1 MIDLPRMLLAALLGF
16 PQYIPEA
23 AGRLTPDDF
32 PEGLGDLYAAIDGTW
47 SAKGEMDVVD
57 ILHRYP
63 ALKEAVAACIDAL
76 EAAPVRVTRSRV
88 KEWVTALLEH
98 RALERFQALAVQA
111 ASPSTSYEDLADL
124 YGRMGQALD
133 TDHPGEDFTPLGD
146 LIDDYIRNLDQQ
158 PDYIQT
164 GIGPLD
170 RNLHILPGNFI
181 LIGGRPSAGKTALSL
196 QIAVEMAKQGRKVC
210 YFSLETSPQILAQ
223 RIIAN
228 QLYAPLEQVKT
239 KKVPA
244 AELDGLSKLRKL
256 PLYIRSA
263 SGRNVAWIRAQALR
277 MKAQAVMVDYVQII
291 RPDRFADRYQAITQI
306 SIGLHELAQTT
317 GMVVIGAAQLSRN
330 AAHTLPTNADLKESG
345 QLEQD
350 ADAVL
355 LLGSAEDGR
364 SVCILSKNKEG
375 RVGEIPPGLR
385 QGAPAVFG
393 GGAVSRADIV

>member
-1 MIDLPRMLLAALLGF
+1 MIDLPKMLLAALLGF

-23 AGRLTPDDF
+23 VGRLTPDDF
-32 PEGLGDLYAAIDGTW
+32 PEGLSDLYAAIDGTW

-57 ILHRYP
+57 VLHHYP
-63 ALKEAVAACIDAL
+63 SLKETVAACIDAL
-76 EAAPVRVTRSRV
+76 DTAPVQVTRSRV
-88 KEWVTALLEH
+88 REWVTALLER
-98 RALERFQALAVQA
+98 RALERFQTLAVQA
-111 ASPSTSYEDLADL
+111 ASPSTSYEDLAGL

-133 TDHPGEDFTPLGD
+133 TDHPGEDFTPIGD
-146 LIDDYIRNLDQQ
+146 LIDDYIRSLDQQ
-158 PDYIQT
+158 PNYIPT

-210 YFSLETSPQILAQ
+210 YFSLETSPQILTQ

-244 AELDGLSKLRKL
+244 AELDGLSKLRQL

-263 SGRNVAWIRAQALR
+263 SGRNVAWIRAQAQR
-277 MKAQAVMVDYVQII
+277 MKAQVAVIDYVQII
-291 RPDRFADRYQAITQI
+291 RPDRSGDRYQAITQI
-306 SIGLHELAQTT
+306 SIALHELAQTT

-330 AAHTLPTNADLKESG
+330 AAHAMPSNADLKESG
-345 QLEQD
+345 QLEQE

-355 LLGSAEDGR
+355 LLGNAEDGR

-375 RVGEIPPGLR
+375 RVGEIPLAFDKER
-385 QGAPAVFG
+385 QRFLEVVP
-393 GGAVSRADIV
+393 

>member
-1 MIDLPRMLLAALLGF
+1 MIDLPKMLLAALLGF

-23 AGRLTPDDF
+23 VGRLTPDDF
-32 PEGLGDLYAAIDGTW
+32 PEGLSDLYAAIDGTW

-57 ILHRYP
+57 VLHHYP
-63 ALKEAVAACIDAL
+63 SLKETVAACIDAL
-76 EAAPVRVTRSRV
+76 DTAPVQVTRSRV
-88 KEWVTALLEH
+88 REWVTALLER
-98 RALERFQALAVQA
+98 RALERFQTLAVQA
-111 ASPSTSYEDLADL
+111 ASPSTSYEDLAGL

-133 TDHPGEDFTPLGD
+133 TDHPGEDFTPIGD
-146 LIDDYIRNLDQQ
+146 LIDDYIRSLDQQ
-158 PDYIQT
+158 PNYIPT

-210 YFSLETSPQILAQ
+210 YFSLETSPQILTQ

-244 AELDGLSKLRKL
+244 AELDGLAKLRQL

-263 SGRNVAWIRAQALR
+263 SGRNVAWIRAQAQR
-277 MKAQAVMVDYVQII
+277 MKAQVAVIDYVQII
-291 RPDRFADRYQAITQI
+291 RPDRSGDRYQAITQI
-306 SIGLHELAQTT
+306 SIALHELAQTT

-330 AAHTLPTNADLKESG
+330 AAHAMPSNADLKESG

-355 LLGSAEDGR
+355 LLGNADDGR

-375 RVGEIPPGLR
+375 RVGEIPLAFDKER
-385 QGAPAVFG
+385 QRFLEVVP
-393 GGAVSRADIV
+393 

>member
-1 MIDLPRMLLAALLGF
+1 MIDLPKMLLAALLGF

-23 AGRLTPDDF
+23 VGRLTPDDF
-32 PEGLGDLYAAIDGTW
+32 PEGLSDLYAAVDGTW

-57 ILHRYP
+57 VLHHYP
-63 ALKEAVAACIDAL
+63 NLKETVAACIDVL
-76 EAAPVRVTRSRV
+76 DTAPVQVTRSRV
-88 KEWVTALLEH
+88 REWVTALLER
-98 RALERFQALAVQA
+98 RALERFQTLAVQA
-111 ASPSTSYEDLADL
+111 ASPSTSYEDLAGL

-133 TDHPGEDFTPLGD
+133 TDHPGEDFTPIGD
-146 LIDDYIRNLDQQ
+146 LIDDYIRSLDQQ
-158 PDYIQT
+158 PNYIPT

-210 YFSLETSPQILAQ
+210 YFSLETSPQILTQ

-244 AELDGLSKLRKL
+244 AELDGLSKLRQL

-263 SGRNVAWIRAQALR
+263 SGRNVAWIRAQAQR
-277 MKAQAVMVDYVQII
+277 MKAQVAVIDYVQII
-291 RPDRFADRYQAITQI
+291 RPDRSGDRYQAITQV
-306 SIGLHELAQTT
+306 SIALHELAQTT

-330 AAHTLPTNADLKESG
+330 AAHAMPSNADLKESG

-355 LLGSAEDGR
+355 LLGNADDGR

-375 RVGEIPPGLR
+375 RVGEIPLAFDKER
-385 QGAPAVFG
+385 QRFLEVVP
-393 GGAVSRADIV
+393 

>member
-1 MIDLPRMLLAALLGF
+1 MIDLPKMLLAALLGF

-23 AGRLTPDDF
+23 VGRLTPDDF
-32 PEGLGDLYAAIDGTW
+32 PEGLSDLYAAVDGTW

-57 ILHRYP
+57 VLHHYP
-63 ALKEAVAACIDAL
+63 NLKETVAACIDVL
-76 EAAPVRVTRSRV
+76 DTAPVQVTRSRV
-88 KEWVTALLEH
+88 KEWVTALLER
-98 RALERFQALAVQA
+98 RALERFQTLAVQA
-111 ASPSTSYEDLADL
+111 ASPSTSYEDLAGL

-133 TDHPGEDFTPLGD
+133 TDHPGEDFTPIGD
-146 LIDDYIRNLDQQ
+146 LIDNYIRNLDQQ
-158 PDYIQT
+158 PNYIPT

-196 QIAVEMAKQGRKVC
+196 QIAVEMAKQGWKVC
-210 YFSLETSPQILAQ
+210 YFSLETSPQILTQ

-244 AELDGLSKLRKL
+244 AELDGLSKLRQL

-277 MKAQAVMVDYVQII
+277 MKAQVAVIDYVQII
-291 RPDRFADRYQAITQI
+291 RPDRSGDRYQAITQI
-306 SIGLHELAQTT
+306 SIALHELAQTT

-330 AAHTLPTNADLKESG
+330 AAHAMPSNADLKESG

-355 LLGSAEDGR
+355 LLGNADDGR

-375 RVGEIPPGLR
+375 RVGEIPLAFDKER
-385 QGAPAVFG
+385 QRFLEVVP
-393 GGAVSRADIV
+393 

>member
-32 PEGLGDLYAAIDGTW
+32 PEGLGDLYAALSGTW

-57 ILHRYP
+57 VLHRYP
-63 ALKEAVAACIDAL
+63 DLKETVAACMDAL
-76 EAAPVRVTRSRV
+76 DVAPVKVTRSRV
-88 KEWVTALLEH
+88 REWVTALLER

-111 ASPSTSYEDLADL
+111 ASPSTSYEDLAAL

-133 TDHPGEDFTPLGD
+133 TDHPGEDFTPIGD
-146 LIDDYIRNLDQQ
+146 LIDDYIRNLDQK
-158 PDYIQT
+158 PNYIPT

-244 AELDGLSKLRKL
+244 AELDGLSKLRQL

-277 MKAQAVMVDYVQII
+277 MKAQVAVIDYVQII
-291 RPDRFADRYQAITQI
+291 RPDRSGDRYQAITQI

-330 AAHTLPTNADLKESG
+330 AAHTLPSNADLKESG

-355 LLGSAEDGR
+355 LLGNAEDGR
-364 SVCILSKNKEG
+364 RVCVLSKNKEG
-375 RVGEIPPGLR
+375 RVWEIPLAFDKER
-385 QGAPAVFG
+385 QRFLEVVP
-393 GGAVSRADIV
+393 

>member
-32 PEGLGDLYAAIDGTW
+32 PEGLGDLYAALSGTW

-76 EAAPVRVTRSRV
+76 EAAPVKVTRSRV

-111 ASPSTSYEDLADL
+111 ASPATSYEDLADL

-277 MKAQAVMVDYVQII
+277 MKAQVVMVDYVQII
-291 RPDRFADRYQAITQI
+291 RPDRSADRYQAITQI

-375 RVGEIPPGLR
+375 RVGEIPLAFDKER
-385 QGAPAVFG
+385 QRFLEVVP
-393 GGAVSRADIV
+393 

>member
-1 MIDLPRMLLAALLGF
+1 MIDLPKMLLAALLGF

-23 AGRLTPDDF
+23 VGRLTPDDF
-32 PEGLGDLYAAIDGTW
+32 PEGLSDLYAAVDGTW

-57 ILHRYP
+57 VLHHYP
-63 ALKEAVAACIDAL
+63 NLKETVAACIDAL
-76 EAAPVRVTRSRV
+76 DTAPVQVTRSRV
-88 KEWVTALLEH
+88 REWVTALLER
-98 RALERFQALAVQA
+98 RALERFQTLAVQA
-111 ASPSTSYEDLADL
+111 ASPSTSYEDLAAL

-133 TDHPGEDFTPLGD
+133 TDHPGEDFTPIGD

-158 PDYIQT
+158 PNYIPT

-196 QIAVEMAKQGRKVC
+196 QIAVEMAKQGRRVC
-210 YFSLETSPQILAQ
+210 YFSLETSPQILTQ

-244 AELDGLSKLRKL
+244 AELDGLSKLRQL

-263 SGRNVAWIRAQALR
+263 SGRNVAWIRAQAQR
-277 MKAQAVMVDYVQII
+277 MKAQVAVIDYVQII
-291 RPDRFADRYQAITQI
+291 RPDRSGDRYQAITQI
-306 SIGLHELAQTT
+306 SIALHELAQTT

-330 AAHTLPTNADLKESG
+330 AAHAMPSNADLKESG

-355 LLGSAEDGR
+355 LLGNADDGR

-375 RVGEIPPGLR
+375 RVGEIPLAFDKER
-385 QGAPAVFG
+385 QRFLEVVP
-393 GGAVSRADIV
+393 

>member
-1 MIDLPRMLLAALLGF
+1 MIDLPKMLLAALLGF

-23 AGRLTPDDF
+23 VGRLTPDDF
-32 PEGLGDLYAAIDGTW
+32 PEGLSDLYAAIDGTW

-57 ILHRYP
+57 VLHHYP
-63 ALKEAVAACIDAL
+63 NLKETVAACIDAL
-76 EAAPVRVTRSRV
+76 DTAPVQVTRSRV
-88 KEWVTALLEH
+88 REWVTALLER
-98 RALERFQALAVQA
+98 RALERFQTLAVQA
-111 ASPSTSYEDLADL
+111 ASPSTSYEDLAGL

-133 TDHPGEDFTPLGD
+133 TDHPGEDFTPIGD
-146 LIDDYIRNLDQQ
+146 LIDDYIRSLDQQ
-158 PDYIQT
+158 PNYIPT

-277 MKAQAVMVDYVQII
+277 MKAQVVMVDYVQII
-291 RPDRFADRYQAITQI
+291 RPDRSGDRYQAITQI

-317 GMVVIGAAQLSRN
+317 GMVVMGVAQLSRN

-355 LLGSAEDGR
+355 LLGNAEDGR

-375 RVGEIPPGLR
+375 RVGEIPLAFDKER
-385 QGAPAVFG
+385 QRFLEVVP
-393 GGAVSRADIV
+393 

>member
-32 PEGLGDLYAAIDGTW
+32 PEGLGDLYAALSGTW

-57 ILHRYP
+57 IIHRYP
-63 ALKEAVAACIDAL
+63 NLKEAVAACMDAL
-76 EAAPVRVTRSRV
+76 DVAPVKVTRSRV
-88 KEWVTALLEH
+88 REWVTALLER

-111 ASPSTSYEDLADL
+111 ASPSTSYEDLAAL

-133 TDHPGEDFTPLGD
+133 TDHPGDDFTPLGD

-158 PDYIQT
+158 PNYIPT

-210 YFSLETSPQILAQ
+210 YFSLETSPQILTQ

-244 AELDGLSKLRKL
+244 AELDGLSRLRQL

-277 MKAQAVMVDYVQII
+277 MKAQVVMVDYVQII
-291 RPDRFADRYQAITQI
+291 RPDRSGDRYQAITQI

-317 GMVVIGAAQLSRN
+317 GMVVMGAAQLSRN

-355 LLGSAEDGR
+355 LLGNAEDGR

-375 RVGEIPPGLR
+375 RVGEIPLAFDKER
-385 QGAPAVFG
+385 QRFLEVVP
-393 GGAVSRADIV
+393 

>member
-32 PEGLGDLYAAIDGTW
+32 PEGLGDLYAALSGTW

-57 ILHRYP
+57 VLHRYP
-63 ALKEAVAACIDAL
+63 DLKETVAACMDAL
-76 EAAPVRVTRSRV
+76 DAAPVKVTRSRV
-88 KEWVTALLEH
+88 KEWVTALLER

-111 ASPSTSYEDLADL
+111 ASPSTSYEDLAGL
-124 YGRMGQALD
+124 YGRMGQAMD

-158 PDYIQT
+158 PNYIAT

-244 AELDGLSKLRKL
+244 AELDGLSRLRQL

-277 MKAQAVMVDYVQII
+277 MKAQVVMVDYVQII
-291 RPDRFADRYQAITQI
+291 RPDRSGDRYQAITQI
-306 SIGLHELAQTT
+306 SIALHELAQTT
-317 GMVVIGAAQLSRN
+317 GMVVMGAAQLSRN

-355 LLGSAEDGR
+355 LLGNAEDGR

-375 RVGEIPPGLR
+375 RVGEIPLAFDKER
-385 QGAPAVFG
+385 QRFLEVVP
-393 GGAVSRADIV
+393 

>member
-23 AGRLTPDDF
+23 VGRLTPDDF
-32 PEGLGDLYAAIDGTW
+32 PEGLSDLYAAVDGTW
-47 SAKGEMDVVD
+47 SAKGEIDVVD
-57 ILHRYP
+57 VLHHYP
-63 ALKEAVAACIDAL
+63 NLKETVAACMDAL
-76 EAAPVRVTRSRV
+76 DVAPVKVTRSRV
-88 KEWVTALLEH
+88 REWVTALLER
-98 RALERFQALAVQA
+98 RALERFQTLAVQA
-111 ASPSTSYEDLADL
+111 ASPSTSYEDLAGL

-133 TDHPGEDFTPLGD
+133 TDHPDEDFTPIGD
-146 LIDDYIRNLDQQ
+146 LIDDYIRNLHQQ
-158 PDYIQT
+158 PNYIPT

-210 YFSLETSPQILAQ
+210 YFSLETSPQILTQ

-244 AELDGLSKLRKL
+244 AELDGLSKLRQL

-263 SGRNVAWIRAQALR
+263 SGRNVAWIRAQAQR
-277 MKAQAVMVDYVQII
+277 MKAQVAVIDYVQII
-291 RPDRFADRYQAITQI
+291 RPDRSGDRYQAITQI
-306 SIGLHELAQTT
+306 SIALHELAQTT

-330 AAHTLPTNADLKESG
+330 AAHAMPSNADLKESG

-355 LLGSAEDGR
+355 LLGNADDGR

-375 RVGEIPPGLR
+375 RVGEIPLAFDKER
-385 QGAPAVFG
+385 QRFLEVVP
-393 GGAVSRADIV
+393 

>member
-16 PQYIPEA
+16 PEYIPEA

-57 ILHRYP
+57 VLHRYP
-63 ALKEAVAACIDAL
+63 DLKETVAACMDAL
-76 EAAPVRVTRSRV
+76 DVAPVKVTRSRV
-88 KEWVTALLEH
+88 REWVTALLER
-98 RALERFQALAVQA
+98 RALERFQSLAMQA
-111 ASPSTSYEDLADL
+111 ASPSTSYEDLAGL
-124 YGRMGQALD
+124 YGRMGQAMD
-133 TDHPGEDFTPLGD
+133 TDHPGEDFTPIGD

-158 PDYIQT
+158 PNYIAT

-228 QLYAPLEQVKT
+228 QLYAPLEQVKN
-239 KKVPA
+239 KEVPA
-244 AELDGLSKLRKL
+244 AELDGLSRLRKL

-277 MKAQAVMVDYVQII
+277 IKAQVVMVDYVQII
-291 RPDRFADRYQAITQI
+291 RPDRSGDRYQAITQI

-355 LLGSAEDGR
+355 LLGNAEDGR

-375 RVGEIPPGLR
+375 RVGEIPLAFDKER
-385 QGAPAVFG
+385 QRFLEVVP
-393 GGAVSRADIV
+393 

>member
-16 PQYIPEA
+16 PEYIPEA

-57 ILHRYP
+57 VLHRYP
-63 ALKEAVAACIDAL
+63 DLKETVAACMDAL
-76 EAAPVRVTRSRV
+76 DVAPVKVTRSRV
-88 KEWVTALLEH
+88 REWVTALLER

-111 ASPSTSYEDLADL
+111 ASPSTSYEDLAAL

-158 PDYIQT
+158 PNYIPI
-164 GIGPLD
+164 GIGPID

-181 LIGGRPSAGKTALSL
+181 LIGGRPSMGKTALTL
-196 QIAVEMAKQGRKVC
+196 QIAVEMAKRGQRVC
-210 YFSLETSPQILAQ
+210 YFSLETSPEILGQ

-228 QLYAPLEQVKT
+228 QLYAPLEQVKN
-239 KKVPA
+239 KEVPA
-244 AELDGLSKLRKL
+244 AELDGLSRLRKL

-277 MKAQAVMVDYVQII
+277 IKAQVVVIDYVQIV
-291 RPDRFADRYQAITQI
+291 RPDRPGSRYETITQI
-306 SIGLHELAQTT
+306 SMDLHELAQTT
-317 GMVVIGAAQLSRN
+317 GIVVIGVSQLKRN
-330 AAHTLPTNADLKESG
+330 EAHAMPSNADLRDSG

-355 LLGSAEDGR
+355 LLGSDENGR
-364 SVCILSKNKEG
+364 DVCILSKNKEG
-375 RVGEIPPGLR
+375 RVGEIPLAFDKER
-385 QGAPAVFG
+385 QRFLEVVP
-393 GGAVSRADIV
+393 

>member
-1 MIDLPRMLLAALLGF
+1 MIDLPKMLLAALLGF

-23 AGRLTPDDF
+23 VGRLTPDDF
-32 PEGLGDLYAAIDGTW
+32 PEGLSDLYAAVDGTW

-57 ILHRYP
+57 VLHHYP
-63 ALKEAVAACIDAL
+63 NLKETVAACIDVL
-76 EAAPVRVTRSRV
+76 DTAPVQVTRSRV
-88 KEWVTALLEH
+88 REWVTALLER
-98 RALERFQALAVQA
+98 RALERFQTLAVQA
-111 ASPSTSYEDLADL
+111 ASPSTSYEDLAGL

-158 PDYIQT
+158 PNYIPT

-277 MKAQAVMVDYVQII
+277 MKAQVAVIDYVQII
-291 RPDRFADRYQAITQI
+291 RPDRSGDRYQAITQI
-306 SIGLHELAQTT
+306 SIALHELAQTT

-330 AAHTLPTNADLKESG
+330 AAHTLPSNADLKESG

-355 LLGSAEDGR
+355 LLGNADDGR

-375 RVGEIPPGLR
+375 RVGEIPLAFDKER
-385 QGAPAVFG
+385 QRFLEVVP
-393 GGAVSRADIV
+393 

>member
-16 PQYIPEA
+16 PEYIPEA

-32 PEGLGDLYAAIDGTW
+32 PEGLGDLYAALSGTW
-47 SAKGEMDVVD
+47 SAKGEIDVVD
-57 ILHRYP
+57 VLHRYP
-63 ALKEAVAACIDAL
+63 DLKETVAACMDAL
-76 EAAPVRVTRSRV
+76 DVAPVKVTRSRV
-88 KEWVTALLEH
+88 REWVTALLER
-98 RALERFQALAVQA
+98 RALERFQSLAMQA
-111 ASPSTSYEDLADL
+111 ASPSTSYEDLAGL

-158 PDYIQT
+158 PNYIAT

-244 AELDGLSKLRKL
+244 AELDGLSRLRKL

-277 MKAQAVMVDYVQII
+277 MKAQVVMVDYVQII
-291 RPDRFADRYQAITQI
+291 RPDRSGDRYQAITQI
-306 SIGLHELAQTT
+306 SIGLHELAQAT
-317 GMVVIGAAQLSRN
+317 GMVVMGAAQLSRN

-355 LLGSAEDGR
+355 LLGNAEDGR

-375 RVGEIPPGLR
+375 RVGEIPLAFDKER
-385 QGAPAVFG
+385 QRFLEVVP
-393 GGAVSRADIV
+393 

>member
-57 ILHRYP
+57 VLHRYP
-63 ALKEAVAACIDAL
+63 DLKETVAACMDAL
-76 EAAPVRVTRSRV
+76 DVAPVKVTRSRV
-88 KEWVTALLEH
+88 REWVTALLER

-111 ASPSTSYEDLADL
+111 ASPSTSYEDLAAL

-133 TDHPGEDFTPLGD
+133 TDRPGEDFTPIGD

-158 PDYIQT
+158 PNYIQT

-210 YFSLETSPQILAQ
+210 YFSLETSSQILAQ

-277 MKAQAVMVDYVQII
+277 MKAQVVMVDYVQII
-291 RPDRFADRYQAITQI
+291 RPDRSGDRYQAITQI
-306 SIGLHELAQTT
+306 SIALHELAQTT

-330 AAHTLPTNADLKESG
+330 AAHTLPSNADLKESG

-355 LLGSAEDGR
+355 LLGNAEDGH

-375 RVGEIPPGLR
+375 RVGEIPLAFDKER
-385 QGAPAVFG
+385 QRFLEVVP
-393 GGAVSRADIV
+393 

>member
-16 PQYIPEA
+16 PEYIPEA

-32 PEGLGDLYAAIDGTW
+32 PEGLGDLYAAMDGTW

-57 ILHRYP
+57 VLHRYP
-63 ALKEAVAACIDAL
+63 DLKETVAACMDAL
-76 EAAPVRVTRSRV
+76 DVAPVKVTRSRV
-88 KEWVTALLEH
+88 KEWVTALLER
-98 RALERFQALAVQA
+98 RALERFQALAMQA
-111 ASPSTSYEDLADL
+111 ASPSTSYEDLASL

-158 PDYIQT
+158 PNYIPT

-277 MKAQAVMVDYVQII
+277 MKAQVAVIDYVQII
-291 RPDRFADRYQAITQI
+291 RPDRSGDRYQAITQI

-330 AAHTLPTNADLKESG
+330 AAHTLPSNADLKESG

-355 LLGSAEDGR
+355 LLGSDENGR
-364 SVCILSKNKEG
+364 DVCILSKNKEG
-375 RVGEIPPGLR
+375 RIGEIPIAFEKER
-385 QGAPAVFG
+385 QRFLEVVP
-393 GGAVSRADIV
+393 

>member
-57 ILHRYP
+57 VLHRYP
-63 ALKEAVAACIDAL
+63 DLKEAVAACMDAL
-76 EAAPVRVTRSRV
+76 DVAPVKVTRSRV
-88 KEWVTALLEH
+88 REWVTALLER

-111 ASPSTSYEDLADL
+111 ASPSTSYEDLAAL

-133 TDHPGEDFTPLGD
+133 TDHPGEDFTPIGD

-158 PDYIQT
+158 PNYIPT

-277 MKAQAVMVDYVQII
+277 MKAQVVMVDYVQII
-291 RPDRFADRYQAITQI
+291 RPDRSGDRYQAITQI
-306 SIGLHELAQTT
+306 SIALHELAQTT

-330 AAHTLPTNADLKESG
+330 AAHTLPSNADLKESG

-355 LLGSAEDGR
+355 LLGNADDGR

-375 RVGEIPPGLR
+375 RVGEIPLAFDKER
-385 QGAPAVFG
+385 QRFLEVVP
-393 GGAVSRADIV
+393 

>member
-32 PEGLGDLYAAIDGTW
+32 PEGLGDLYAALSGTW

-76 EAAPVRVTRSRV
+76 EAAPVKVTRSRV
-88 KEWVTALLEH
+88 KEWVTALLER

-111 ASPSTSYEDLADL
+111 ASPATSYEDLAGL

-146 LIDDYIRNLDQQ
+146 LIDDYIRSLDQQ
-158 PDYIQT
+158 PNYIQT

-291 RPDRFADRYQAITQI
+291 RPDRSADRYQAITQI

-330 AAHTLPTNADLKESG
+330 AAHTLPTNADLKDSG

-355 LLGSAEDGR
+355 LLGNAEDGR

-375 RVGEIPPGLR
+375 RVGEIPLAFDKER
-385 QGAPAVFG
+385 QRFLEVVP
-393 GGAVSRADIV
+393 

>member
-76 EAAPVRVTRSRV
+76 EAAPVKVTRSRV
-88 KEWVTALLEH
+88 KEWVTALLER
-98 RALERFQALAVQA
+98 RALERFQSLAMQA
-111 ASPSTSYEDLADL
+111 ASPATSYEDLADL

-196 QIAVEMAKQGRKVC
+196 QIAVEMAKQGRRVC
-210 YFSLETSPQILAQ
+210 YFSLETSPQILTQ

-291 RPDRFADRYQAITQI
+291 RPDRSADRYQAITQI

-355 LLGSAEDGR
+355 LLGNAEDGR

-375 RVGEIPPGLR
+375 RVGEIPLAFDKER
-385 QGAPAVFG
+385 QRFLEVVP
-393 GGAVSRADIV
+393 

>member
-32 PEGLGDLYAAIDGTW
+32 PEGLGDLYAALSGTW

-111 ASPSTSYEDLADL
+111 ASPATSYEDLADL

-146 LIDDYIRNLDQQ
+146 LIDDYIRSLDQQ
-158 PDYIQT
+158 PNYIQT

-277 MKAQAVMVDYVQII
+277 MKAQVAVIDYVQII
-291 RPDRFADRYQAITQI
+291 RPDRSADRYQAITQI
-306 SIGLHELAQTT
+306 SIALHELAQTT

-330 AAHTLPTNADLKESG
+330 AAHTLPSNADLKDSG

-355 LLGSAEDGR
+355 LLGNAEDGR

-375 RVGEIPPGLR
+375 RVGEIPLAFDKER
-385 QGAPAVFG
+385 QRFLEVVP
-393 GGAVSRADIV
+393 

>member
-32 PEGLGDLYAAIDGTW
+32 PEGLGDLYAALSGTW

-76 EAAPVRVTRSRV
+76 EAAPVKVTRSRV
-88 KEWVTALLEH
+88 KEWVTALLER
-98 RALERFQALAVQA
+98 RALERFQSLAMQA
-111 ASPSTSYEDLADL
+111 ASPATSYEDLADL

-146 LIDDYIRNLDQQ
+146 LIDDYIRSLDQQ
-158 PDYIQT
+158 PNYIPT

-196 QIAVEMAKQGRKVC
+196 QIAVEMAKQGRRVC
-210 YFSLETSPQILAQ
+210 YFSLETSPQILTQ

-277 MKAQAVMVDYVQII
+277 MKAQVVVIDYVQII
-291 RPDRFADRYQAITQI
+291 RPDRSGDRYQAITQI

-330 AAHTLPTNADLKESG
+330 AAHTLPSNADLKDSG

-375 RVGEIPPGLR
+375 CVGEIPLAFDKEHQRFLEVVP
-385 QGAPAVFG
+385 
-393 GGAVSRADIV
+393 

>member
-57 ILHRYP
+57 VLHHYP
-63 ALKEAVAACIDAL
+63 DLKETVAACMDAL
-76 EAAPVRVTRSRV
+76 DVAPVKVTRSRV
-88 KEWVTALLEH
+88 REWVTALLER

-111 ASPSTSYEDLADL
+111 ASPSTSYDDLAAL

-133 TDHPGEDFTPLGD
+133 TDHPGEDFTPIGD

-158 PDYIQT
+158 PGYIPT

-228 QLYAPLEQVKT
+228 QLYAPLEQVKN

-277 MKAQAVMVDYVQII
+277 MKAQVVMVDYVQII
-291 RPDRFADRYQAITQI
+291 RPDRSGDRYQAITQI

-355 LLGSAEDGR
+355 LLGNAEDGR

-375 RVGEIPPGLR
+375 RVGEIPLAFDKER
-385 QGAPAVFG
+385 QRFLEVVP
-393 GGAVSRADIV
+393 

>member
-16 PQYIPEA
+16 PEYIPEA

-32 PEGLGDLYAAIDGTW
+32 PEGLGDLYAALSGTW

-57 ILHRYP
+57 VLHRYP
-63 ALKEAVAACIDAL
+63 DLKEAVAACMEAL
-76 EAAPVRVTRSRV
+76 DVAPVKVTRSRV
-88 KEWVTALLEH
+88 REWVTALLER

-111 ASPSTSYEDLADL
+111 ASPSTSYEDLAAL

-146 LIDDYIRNLDQQ
+146 LIDDYIRSLDQK
-158 PDYIQT
+158 PNYIAT

-210 YFSLETSPQILAQ
+210 YFSLETSPQILTQ

-244 AELDGLSKLRKL
+244 AELDGLSRLRQL

-277 MKAQAVMVDYVQII
+277 MKAQVVMVDYVQII
-291 RPDRFADRYQAITQI
+291 RPDRSGDRYQAITQI

-317 GMVVIGAAQLSRN
+317 GMVVMGAAQLSRN
-330 AAHTLPTNADLKESG
+330 AAHTLPSNADLKESG

-355 LLGSAEDGR
+355 LLGNAEDGR

-375 RVGEIPPGLR
+375 RVGEIPLAFDKER
-385 QGAPAVFG
+385 QRFLEVVP
-393 GGAVSRADIV
+393 

>member
-32 PEGLGDLYAAIDGTW
+32 PEGLGDLYAALSGTW
-47 SAKGEMDVVD
+47 SARGEMDVVD
-57 ILHRYP
+57 VLHRYP
-63 ALKEAVAACIDAL
+63 DLKETVAACMDAL
-76 EAAPVRVTRSRV
+76 DVAPVKVTRSRV
-88 KEWVTALLEH
+88 KEWVTALLER
-98 RALERFQALAVQA
+98 RALERFQALAMQA
-111 ASPSTSYEDLADL
+111 ASPSTSYEDLASL

-158 PDYIQT
+158 PNYIPT

-277 MKAQAVMVDYVQII
+277 MKAQVVMVDYVQII
-291 RPDRFADRYQAITQI
+291 RPDRSADRYQAITQI

-355 LLGSAEDGR
+355 LLGNADDGR

-375 RVGEIPPGLR
+375 RVGEIPLAFDKER
-385 QGAPAVFG
+385 QRFLEVVP
-393 GGAVSRADIV
+393 

>member
-32 PEGLGDLYAAIDGTW
+32 PEGLGDLYAALSGTW

-76 EAAPVRVTRSRV
+76 EAAPVKVTRSRV

-98 RALERFQALAVQA
+98 RALERFQALAMQA
-111 ASPSTSYEDLADL
+111 ASPATSYEDLADL

-146 LIDDYIRNLDQQ
+146 LIDDYIRSLDQQ
-158 PDYIQT
+158 PNYIQT

-277 MKAQAVMVDYVQII
+277 MKAQVVMVDYVQII
-291 RPDRFADRYQAITQI
+291 RPDRSADRYQAITQI

-330 AAHTLPTNADLKESG
+330 AAHTLPSNADLKDSG

-355 LLGSAEDGR
+355 LLGNAEDGR

-375 RVGEIPPGLR
+375 RVGEIPLAFDKER
-385 QGAPAVFG
+385 QRFLEVVP
-393 GGAVSRADIV
+393 

>member
-32 PEGLGDLYAAIDGTW
+32 PEGLGDLYAALSGTW

-76 EAAPVRVTRSRV
+76 EAAPVKVTRSRV

-111 ASPSTSYEDLADL
+111 ASPSTSYEDLAGL

-146 LIDDYIRNLDQQ
+146 LIDDYIRSLDQQ
-158 PDYIQT
+158 PNYIQT

-181 LIGGRPSAGKTALSL
+181 LIGGRPSAGKTTLSL

-277 MKAQAVMVDYVQII
+277 MKAQVVMVDYVQII
-291 RPDRFADRYQAITQI
+291 RPDRSGERYQAITQI
-306 SIGLHELAQTT
+306 SIALHELAQTT

-330 AAHTLPTNADLKESG
+330 AAHTLPTNADLKDSG

-375 RVGEIPPGLR
+375 RVGEIPLAFDKER
-385 QGAPAVFG
+385 QRFLEVVP
-393 GGAVSRADIV
+393 

>member
-32 PEGLGDLYAAIDGTW
+32 PEGLGDLYAALSGTW

-76 EAAPVRVTRSRV
+76 EAAPVKVTRSRV

-111 ASPSTSYEDLADL
+111 ASPATSYEDLADL

-277 MKAQAVMVDYVQII
+277 MKAQVVMVDYVQII
-291 RPDRFADRYQAITQI
+291 RPDRSADRYQAITQI
-306 SIGLHELAQTT
+306 SIALHELAQTT

-330 AAHTLPTNADLKESG
+330 AAHTLPTNADLKDSG

-375 RVGEIPPGLR
+375 RVGEIPLAFDKER
-385 QGAPAVFG
+385 QRFLEVVP
-393 GGAVSRADIV
+393 

>member
-32 PEGLGDLYAAIDGTW
+32 PDGLGDLYAALSGTW

-57 ILHRYP
+57 VLHRYP
-63 ALKEAVAACIDAL
+63 NLKETVAACMDAL
-76 EAAPVRVTRSRV
+76 DVAPVKVTRSRV
-88 KEWVTALLEH
+88 KEWVTALLER

-111 ASPSTSYEDLADL
+111 ASPSTSYEDLAAL

-158 PDYIQT
+158 PNYIPT

-223 RIIAN
+223 RVIAN

-244 AELDGLSKLRKL
+244 IELDGLSKLRKL

-277 MKAQAVMVDYVQII
+277 MKAQVVMVDYVQII
-291 RPDRFADRYQAITQI
+291 RPDRSGDRYQAITQI
-306 SIGLHELAQTT
+306 SIALHELAQTT

-330 AAHTLPTNADLKESG
+330 AAHTLPSNADLKESG

-355 LLGSAEDGR
+355 LLGNAEDGR

-375 RVGEIPPGLR
+375 RVGEIPLAFDKER
-385 QGAPAVFG
+385 QRFLEVVP
-393 GGAVSRADIV
+393 

>member
-57 ILHRYP
+57 VLHRYP
-63 ALKEAVAACIDAL
+63 DLKETVAACMDAL
-76 EAAPVRVTRSRV
+76 DVAPVKVTRSRV
-88 KEWVTALLEH
+88 REWVTALLER

-111 ASPSTSYEDLADL
+111 ASPSTSYEDLAGL

-158 PDYIQT
+158 PNYIPT

-210 YFSLETSPQILAQ
+210 YFSLETSPRILAQ

-228 QLYAPLEQVKT
+228 QLYAPLEQVKN

-277 MKAQAVMVDYVQII
+277 MKAQVVMVDYVQII
-291 RPDRFADRYQAITQI
+291 RPDRSGDRYQAITQI
-306 SIGLHELAQTT
+306 SIALHELAQTT
-317 GMVVIGAAQLSRN
+317 GMVVMGAAQLSRN
-330 AAHTLPTNADLKESG
+330 AAHAMPSNADLKESG

-355 LLGSAEDGR
+355 LLGNAEDGR

-375 RVGEIPPGLR
+375 RVGEIPLAFDKER
-385 QGAPAVFG
+385 QRFLEVVP
-393 GGAVSRADIV
+393 

>member
-1 MIDLPRMLLAALLGF
+1 MIDLPKMLLAALLGF

-23 AGRLTPDDF
+23 VGRLTPDDF
-32 PEGLGDLYAAIDGTW
+32 PEGLSDLYAAVDGTW

-57 ILHRYP
+57 VLHHYP
-63 ALKEAVAACIDAL
+63 SLKETVAACIDVL
-76 EAAPVRVTRSRV
+76 DTAPVQVTRSRV
-88 KEWVTALLEH
+88 REWVTALLER
-98 RALERFQALAVQA
+98 RALERFQTLAVQA
-111 ASPSTSYEDLADL
+111 ASPSTSYEDLAGL

-133 TDHPGEDFTPLGD
+133 TDHPGEDFTPIGD
-146 LIDDYIRNLDQQ
+146 LIDDYIRGLDQQ
-158 PDYIQT
+158 PNYIPT

-210 YFSLETSPQILAQ
+210 YFSLETSPQILTQ

-244 AELDGLSKLRKL
+244 SELDGLSKLRQL
-256 PLYIRSA
+256 PLYIRLA
-263 SGRNVAWIRAQALR
+263 SGRNVVWIRAQAQR
-277 MKAQAVMVDYVQII
+277 MKAQVAVIDYVQII
-291 RPDRFADRYQAITQI
+291 RPDRSGDRYQAITQI
-306 SIGLHELAQTT
+306 SIALHELAQTT

-330 AAHTLPTNADLKESG
+330 AAHAMPSNADLKESG

-355 LLGSAEDGR
+355 LLGNADDGR

-375 RVGEIPPGLR
+375 RVGEIPLAFDKER
-385 QGAPAVFG
+385 QRFLEVVP
-393 GGAVSRADIV
+393 

>member
-32 PEGLGDLYAAIDGTW
+32 PEGLGDLYAALSGTW

-76 EAAPVRVTRSRV
+76 EAAPVKVTRSRV
-88 KEWVTALLEH
+88 KEWVTALLER

-111 ASPSTSYEDLADL
+111 ASPATSYEDLAGL

-146 LIDDYIRNLDQQ
+146 LIDDYIRSLDQQ
-158 PDYIQT
+158 PNYIQT
-164 GIGPLD
+164 GIEPLD
-170 RNLHILPGNFI
+170 RTLHILPGNFI
-181 LIGGRPSAGKTALSL
+181 LSGGRPSAGKTALSL

-291 RPDRFADRYQAITQI
+291 RPDRSADRYQAITQI
-306 SIGLHELAQTT
+306 SIALHELAQTT
-317 GMVVIGAAQLSRN
+317 GMVVMGAAQLSRN
-330 AAHTLPTNADLKESG
+330 AAHAMPTNADLKDSG

-355 LLGSAEDGR
+355 LLGNADDGR

-375 RVGEIPPGLR
+375 RVGEIPLAFDKER
-385 QGAPAVFG
+385 QRFLEVVP
-393 GGAVSRADIV
+393 

>member
-32 PEGLGDLYAAIDGTW
+32 PEGLSDLYAALSGTW

-76 EAAPVRVTRSRV
+76 EAAPVKVTRSRV
-88 KEWVTALLEH
+88 KEWVTALLER

-111 ASPSTSYEDLADL
+111 ASPSTSYEDLAGL

-133 TDHPGEDFTPLGD
+133 TDHPGEDFTPIGD

-158 PDYIQT
+158 PNYIPT

-244 AELDGLSKLRKL
+244 NQLDGLSKLRKL

-291 RPDRFADRYQAITQI
+291 RPDRSADRYQAITQI

-355 LLGSAEDGR
+355 LLGNAEDGR

-375 RVGEIPPGLR
+375 RVGEIPLAFDKER
-385 QGAPAVFG
+385 QRFLEVVP
-393 GGAVSRADIV
+393 

>member
-16 PQYIPEA
+16 PQFIPEA

-47 SAKGEMDVVD
+47 SARGEMDVVD
-57 ILHRYP
+57 IIHHYP
-63 ALKEAVAACIDAL
+63 NLKEAVAACMDAL
-76 EAAPVRVTRSRV
+76 DVAPVKVTRSRV
-88 KEWVTALLEH
+88 KEWVTALLER

-111 ASPSTSYEDLADL
+111 ASPSTSYEDLAAL

-133 TDHPGEDFTPLGD
+133 TDHPGEDFTPIGD

-158 PDYIQT
+158 PGYIPT

-210 YFSLETSPQILAQ
+210 YFSLETSPEILGQ

-228 QLYAPLEQVKT
+228 QLYAPLEQVKN
-239 KKVPA
+239 KEVPA
-244 AELDGLSKLRKL
+244 AELDGLSRLRKL

-277 MKAQAVMVDYVQII
+277 IKAQVVVIDYVQIV
-291 RPDRFADRYQAITQI
+291 RPDRPGSRYETITQI
-306 SIGLHELAQTT
+306 SMDLHELAQTT
-317 GMVVIGAAQLSRN
+317 GMVVMGAAQLSRN
-330 AAHTLPTNADLKESG
+330 AAHTLPSNADLKESG

-355 LLGSAEDGR
+355 LLGNAEDGR

-375 RVGEIPPGLR
+375 RVGEIPLAFDKER
-385 QGAPAVFG
+385 QRFLEVVP
-393 GGAVSRADIV
+393 

>member
-76 EAAPVRVTRSRV
+76 EAAPVKVTRSRV

-111 ASPSTSYEDLADL
+111 ASPATSYEDLADL

-291 RPDRFADRYQAITQI
+291 RPDRSADRYQAITQI
-306 SIGLHELAQTT
+306 SIALHELAQTT

-330 AAHTLPTNADLKESG
+330 AAHTLPTNADLKDSG

-355 LLGSAEDGR
+355 LLGNAEDGR

-375 RVGEIPPGLR
+375 RVGEIPLAFDKER
-385 QGAPAVFG
+385 QRFLEVVP
-393 GGAVSRADIV
+393 

>member
-47 SAKGEMDVVD
+47 SSKGEMDVVD
-57 ILHRYP
+57 VLHHYP
-63 ALKEAVAACIDAL
+63 DLKETVAACMDAL
-76 EAAPVRVTRSRV
+76 DVAPVKVTRSRV
-88 KEWVTALLEH
+88 REWVTALLER

-111 ASPSTSYEDLADL
+111 ASPSTSYDDLAAL

-133 TDHPGEDFTPLGD
+133 TDHPGEDFTPIGD

-158 PDYIQT
+158 PGYIPT

-181 LIGGRPSAGKTALSL
+181 LIGGRPSTGKTALSL
-196 QIAVEMAKQGRKVC
+196 QIAVEMARQGRKVC

-228 QLYAPLEQVKT
+228 QLYAPLEQVKN

-244 AELDGLSKLRKL
+244 IELDGLSKLRKL

-277 MKAQAVMVDYVQII
+277 MKAQVVMVDYVQII
-291 RPDRFADRYQAITQI
+291 RPDRSGDRYQAITQI

-317 GMVVIGAAQLSRN
+317 GMVVMGAAQLSRN

-355 LLGSAEDGR
+355 LLGNAEDGR

-375 RVGEIPPGLR
+375 RVGEIPLAFDKER
-385 QGAPAVFG
+385 QRFLEVVP
-393 GGAVSRADIV
+393 

>member
-57 ILHRYP
+57 VLHRYP
-63 ALKEAVAACIDAL
+63 NLKETVAACMDAL
-76 EAAPVRVTRSRV
+76 DVAPVKVTRSRV
-88 KEWVTALLEH
+88 REWVTALLER

-111 ASPSTSYEDLADL
+111 ASPSTSYEDLAAL

-146 LIDDYIRNLDQQ
+146 LIDDYIHNLDQQ
-158 PDYIQT
+158 PNYIAT

-210 YFSLETSPQILAQ
+210 YFSLETSPRILAQ

-228 QLYAPLEQVKT
+228 QLYAPLEQVKN

-244 AELDGLSKLRKL
+244 AELDGLSKLRQL

-277 MKAQAVMVDYVQII
+277 MKAQVVMVDYVQII
-291 RPDRFADRYQAITQI
+291 RPDRSGDRYQAITQI

-317 GMVVIGAAQLSRN
+317 GMVVMGAAQLSRN
-330 AAHTLPTNADLKESG
+330 AAHAMPSNADLKESG

-355 LLGSAEDGR
+355 LLGNAEDGR

-375 RVGEIPPGLR
+375 RVGEIPLAFDKER
-385 QGAPAVFG
+385 QRFLEVVP
-393 GGAVSRADIV
+393 

>member
-76 EAAPVRVTRSRV
+76 EAAPVKVTRSRV
-88 KEWVTALLEH
+88 KEWVTALLER
-98 RALERFQALAVQA
+98 RALERFQSLAMQA
-111 ASPSTSYEDLADL
+111 ASPATSYEDLADL

-196 QIAVEMAKQGRKVC
+196 QIAVEMAKQGRRVC
-210 YFSLETSPQILAQ
+210 YFSLETSPQILTQ

-291 RPDRFADRYQAITQI
+291 RPDRSADRYQAITQI

-355 LLGSAEDGR
+355 LLGNADDGR

-375 RVGEIPPGLR
+375 RVGEIPLAFDKER
-385 QGAPAVFG
+385 QRFLEVVP
-393 GGAVSRADIV
+393 

>member
-1 MIDLPRMLLAALLGF
+1 MIDLPKMLLAALLGF

-23 AGRLTPDDF
+23 VGRLTPDDF
-32 PEGLGDLYAAIDGTW
+32 PEGLSDLYAAVDGTW

-57 ILHRYP
+57 VLHHYP
-63 ALKEAVAACIDAL
+63 NLKETVAACIDVL
-76 EAAPVRVTRSRV
+76 DTAPVQVTRSRV
-88 KEWVTALLEH
+88 REWVTALLER
-98 RALERFQALAVQA
+98 RALERFQTLAVQA
-111 ASPSTSYEDLADL
+111 ASPSTSYEDLAGL

-133 TDHPGEDFTPLGD
+133 TDHPDEDFTPIGD
-146 LIDDYIRNLDQQ
+146 LIDDYIRSLDQQ
-158 PDYIQT
+158 PNYIPT

-210 YFSLETSPQILAQ
+210 YFSLETSPQILTQ

-244 AELDGLSKLRKL
+244 AELDGLSKLRQL

-263 SGRNVAWIRAQALR
+263 SGRNVAWIRAQAQR
-277 MKAQAVMVDYVQII
+277 MKAQVAVIDYVQII
-291 RPDRFADRYQAITQI
+291 RPDRSGDRYQAITQV
-306 SIGLHELAQTT
+306 SIALHELAQTT

-330 AAHTLPTNADLKESG
+330 AAHAMPSNADLKESG

-355 LLGSAEDGR
+355 LLGNADDGR

-375 RVGEIPPGLR
+375 RVGEIPLAFDKER
-385 QGAPAVFG
+385 QRFLEVVP
-393 GGAVSRADIV
+393 